1 MCLKW
6 NHFYKQYTT
15 MTTRVEKIG
24 KTQELSGKTQE
35 LSGKY
40 KSTNTEC
47 KKSAHLFFWE
57 IYALI

>member
-1 MCLKW
+1 
-6 NHFYKQYTT
+6 
-15 MTTRVEKIG
+15 MTTRVEKLG

-47 KKSAHLFFWE
+47 KKNAHLFLRNLCFN
-57 IYALI
+57 IVCIH